1 MSESDGPTYAHR
13 IRIDRT
19 RARAWVLQIHYKWES
34 SGFDGNLIDALRDTT
49 ATRIIS
55 QTRLPY
61 IKKLVT
67 LLENHLEEIDAHIS
81 SALENWHLDRVS
93 SIDRGILRIGAVEIC
108 HLEEVPPKVSIQ
120 EAILLA
126 EAYGGSDSP
135 RFVNGV
141 LDAVFKDQSKDQAIP
156 QNLTG

>member
-1 MSESDGPTYAHR
+1 MSENDGPTYARR

-34 SGFDGNLIDALRDTT
+34 SGFASSLIDAFSDTT
-49 ATRIIS
+49 ATRLIS

-61 IKKLVT
+61 VRTLVT
-67 LLENHLEEIDAHIS
+67 LIENHLEEIDTHIR
-81 SALENWHLDRVS
+81 SALDNWHLDRVS
-93 SIDRGILRIGAVEIC
+93 SIDRGILRIAAAE
-108 HLEEVPPKVSIQ
+108 LFYLDEVPPKVSIQ

-141 LDAVFKDQSKDQAIP
+141 LDAVFKDQSKDQIIP

>member
-1 MSESDGPTYAHR
+1 MSNSDGPTYTR
-13 IRIDRT
+13 RTRIDRT

-34 SGFDGNLIDALRDTT
+34 SGFEGGLIDALNDTT

-61 IKKLVT
+61 VKT
-67 LLENHLEEIDAHIS
+67 LLTLIENYLEEIDAYIG

-93 SIDRGILRIGAVEIC
+93 SIDRGILRIGAVEIFY
-108 HLEEVPPKVSIQ
+108 LDEIPPKVSIQ

-126 EAYGGSDSP
+126 EAYGGNDSP

-141 LDAVFKDQSKDQAIP
+141 LDAVFKEQSKEHTIP

>member
-1 MSESDGPTYAHR
+1 MSNSDGPTYTR
-13 IRIDRT
+13 RTRIDRT

-34 SGFDGNLIDALRDTT
+34 SGFEGSLIDALNDTT
-49 ATRIIS
+49 ATRTIS

-61 IKKLVT
+61 VKTLVT
-67 LLENHLEEIDAHIS
+67 LIEDYLEEIDAYIG

-93 SIDRGILRIGAVEIC
+93 SIDRGILRIGAVEIFY
-108 HLEEVPPKVSIQ
+108 LDEIPPKVSIQ

-126 EAYGGSDSP
+126 EAYGGNDSP

-141 LDAVFKDQSKDQAIP
+141 LDAVFKEQSKEHIIP

>member
-1 MSESDGPTYAHR
+1 MSNSDGPTYTRRA
-13 IRIDRT
+13 RIDRT

-34 SGFDGNLIDALRDTT
+34 SGFEGSLIDALNDTT

-61 IKKLVT
+61 VKT
-67 LLENHLEEIDAHIS
+67 LLTLIENYLEEIDAYIG

-93 SIDRGILRIGAVEIC
+93 SIDRGILRIGAVEIFY
-108 HLEEVPPKVSIQ
+108 LDEIPPKVSIQ

-126 EAYGGSDSP
+126 EAYGGNDSP

-141 LDAVFKDQSKDQAIP
+141 LDAVFKEQSKEHTIP

>member
-1 MSESDGPTYAHR
+1 MSESDGPRYAHR

-34 SGFDGNLIDALRDTT
+34 SGFDGNLTEALSDTSK
-49 ATRIIS
+49 TRIIS
-55 QTRLPY
+55 KTRLPY
-61 IKKLVT
+61 IEKLVA

-81 SALENWHLDRVS
+81 LALENWHLDRVS
-93 SIDRGILRIGAVEIC
+93 SIDRGILRIGAVEIFY
-108 HLEEVPPKVSIQ
+108 LEEVPPKVSIQ

-141 LDAVFKDQSKDQAIP
+141 LDAGFKDQSKDQAIP
-156 QNLTG
+156 RNLTG

>member
-1 MSESDGPTYAHR
+1 MNNSDGPTYTR
-13 IRIDRT
+13 RTRIDRT

-34 SGFDGNLIDALRDTT
+34 SGFEGSLIDALNDTT

-61 IKKLVT
+61 VKTLVT
-67 LLENHLEEIDAHIS
+67 LIENYLEEIDAYIG

-93 SIDRGILRIGAVEIC
+93 SIDRGILRIGAVEIFY
-108 HLEEVPPKVSIQ
+108 LDEIPPKVSIQ

-126 EAYGGSDSP
+126 EAYGGNDSP

-141 LDAVFKDQSKDQAIP
+141 LDAVFKKQSKEHTIP

>member
-1 MSESDGPTYAHR
+1 LSEKHGPTYAR
-13 IRIDRT
+13 RSRIDRT
-19 RARAWVLQIHYKWES
+19 RARAWVLQIHYRWES
-34 SGFDGNLIDALRDTT
+34 SDFGDSLIDALRDTT
-49 ATRIIS
+49 ATRLIS

-61 IKKLVT
+61 IKTLVT
-67 LLENHLEEIDAHIS
+67 LIENHLEEIDTYIR
-81 SALENWHLDRVS
+81 SALDNWHLDRVS
-93 SIDRGILRIGAVEIC
+93 SIDRGILRIGAVEIVY
-108 HLEEVPPKVSIQ
+108 LDEVPPKVSIQ

-141 LDAVFKDQSKDQAIP
+141 LDAVFKDQSKDKAIP

>member
-1 MSESDGPTYAHR
+1 MSENDGPTYARR

-19 RARAWVLQIHYKWES
+19 RARAWVLQIHYKLES
-34 SGFDGNLIDALRDTT
+34 SGFEGSLIDALNDTT

-61 IKKLVT
+61 VKTLVT
-67 LLENHLEEIDAHIS
+67 LIENYLEEIDAYIG

-93 SIDRGILRIGAVEIC
+93 SIDRGILRIGAVEI
-108 HLEEVPPKVSIQ
+108 LYLDDIPPKVSIQ

-126 EAYGGSDSP
+126 EAYGGSGLP

-141 LDAVFKDQSKDQAIP
+141 LDAVFKDQSKDQIIP
-156 QNLTG
+156 PNLTG